1 MRVTPFHFSSSEDK
15 HGRGKC
21 EGCSITAAIH
31 DCRTSS
37 CSCQTYFLHN
47 LFCCSFVCQS
57 VHLCSDV
64 LMFTMNTGCCCSSHR
79 ACLFSLLFFVSLFFF
94 YLSKLINKVCGCIS
108 AEIFWPFLMIRFYLY
123 GTSHNNPCLFFSASA
138 CSFLFSF
145 FLWAKKKHNLM
156 SKM

>member
-64 LMFTMNTGCCCSSHR
+64 LMFTMNTGCCCSSHW
-79 ACLFSLLFFVSLFFF
+79 ACLFSLLFFVSLLFF
-94 YLSKLINKVCGCIS
+94 LSFLSRNSSTRSVDASFLKNS

-145 FLWAKKKHNLM
+145 FL
-156 SKM
+156 